1 MQRLGLHATRG
12 CSAYRRRI
20 VSLHAFIGK
29 AVRHRAFATSHPQ
42 CSSPDPDEGLNIRWF
57 KQDSPGSSQRRQ
69 INPEEEDFFDSEE
82 SQLLRERIQELE
94 GELRELRGE
103 RKGPSGEETSLI
115 EPLLD
120 QLSDEDRQKVR
131 IALRETKLN
140 DEDLRDIEK
149 ESTALIERVFPDER
163 GASDNTRFMIPE
175 GEGLP
180 AELTV
185 SPDQKAH
192 IKRLN
197 SCLENVVANPS
208 DKKSRKNLWVSY
220 ERLKRLVPSCLQAI
234 PDKAW
239 HILWDSQTRSSAELR
254 ERSSHLS
261 VLSQDMLRSGKA
273 LSQNQQRTVIEL
285 FILEGR
291 LDEALSLWGNVQSQ
305 LNQHTE
311 DGKAHTLLGIRLLA
325 ARGNP
330 QRAQEIAMDLL
341 REGNPEDSPIL
352 VPIIEAWV
360 SLGTDQDIKSAWA
373 LYLEFRKH
381 LGAEIKIQ
389 DYDAVVMCFIN
400 ARRTDIALAVF
411 KDMMLSGQQTSHESR
426 ELYKTSLSLVGSMQ
440 SKSMNTRDITNV
452 SLTALMTLPKQFQNK
467 FFYGSWIKKLIGMR
481 EIDAAASVTELMYER
496 GVKPD
501 PKHLNGIIGAW
512 LRDGSVSNKAKA
524 EQLGWAMI
532 QERLDFVKQRS
543 TTSVSASL
551 RTKKHELRDIPKYL
565 QRKVPAASI
574 ETFSLLL
581 LHYERR
587 GNSSMVA
594 LLKEQLRL
602 AEIPPNSYFMNHL
615 LYGEL
620 RKGNLR
626 AAWDIYYSMNAST
639 SPDLETFACLWDCE
653 KKHLGRP
660 PTNNSDTFP
669 GPRHLFAEMVAWY
682 FSQTRFNR
690 KAFGQEFSGHL
701 YNQIMRCMCL
711 AMDIEGALV
720 ALHALKALFTFCPDD
735 DTLRMVPMQ
744 VSRMMSKPSKTVSR
758 RQRLGRSNP
767 VSQRRLT
774 NLSHMLDLI
783 IDQRVKKLEGKGVK
797 LEECDKGRLQDE
809 QLYILSELL
818 RGLLR
823 QTVPDEAILKANLK
837 TATMDMGVSRI
848 LRLDFLLADE

>member
-1 MQRLGLHATRG
+1 MQRLGLYVTRG
-12 CSAYRRRI
+12 CSVYKRRI
-20 VSLHAFIGK
+20 VSLHAFTGK
-29 AVRHRAFATSHPQ
+29 AVRCRAFATSNPQ
-42 CSSPDPDEGLNIRWF
+42 CSSPDPDNGLNIRWF
-57 KQDSPGSSQRRQ
+57 KQDSPESSQRRQ
-69 INPEEEDFFDSEE
+69 IDPEEEDFFESEE

-94 GELRELRGE
+94 SELRELRGE
-103 RKGPSGEETSLI
+103 RKGASGEEVSLI

-120 QLSDEDRQKVR
+120 LLSEEDRQKVK
-131 IALRETKLN
+131 IALRETKL
-140 DEDLRDIEK
+140 DDGDLRDIEK
-149 ESTALIERVFPDER
+149 ESTALIERVFPDEK
-163 GASDNTRFMIPE
+163 GASDTTSFMIPE

-185 SPDQKAH
+185 SPDQKVH

-197 SCLENVVANPS
+197 LCLENVVAKPS
-208 DKKSRKNLWVSY
+208 DKNSRKNLWVSY
-220 ERLKRLVPSCLQAI
+220 ERLKRLVPSCIQAI

-239 HILWDSQTRSSAELR
+239 HILWDSQTSSSTELR

-273 LSQNQQRTVIEL
+273 LGQKHQRTMIEM
-285 FILEGR
+285 FILERR
-291 LDEALSLWGNVQSQ
+291 LDEALSLWENVQSRPK
-305 LNQHTE
+305 QHNE
-311 DGKAHTLLGIRLLA
+311 DEKAHTLLGVSLFS

-341 REGNPEDSPIL
+341 REGDPEESPIL
-352 VPIIEAWV
+352 IPIIEAWV

-373 LYLEFRKH
+373 LYLEYRKCF
-381 LGAEIKIQ
+381 GAKIKIQ

-400 ARRTDIALAVF
+400 AGRTDIALAVF
-411 KDMMLSGQQTSHESR
+411 KDMMLSGPQTSHESR

-440 SKSMNTRDITNV
+440 SNSMNTEDITNV

-481 EIDAAASVTELMYER
+481 EIDAAISVTELMYER
-496 GVKPD
+496 GVKAD

-512 LRDGSVSNKAKA
+512 LRDGSGSNKAKA

-543 TTSVSASL
+543 TTSVTASL
-551 RTKKHELRDIPKYL
+551 RSKKREQRDIPKYL

-620 RKGNLR
+620 RKGDLR
-626 AAWDIYYSMNAST
+626 AAWDIYYGMKAST
-639 SPDLETFACLWDCE
+639 SPDLETFTCLWDCE
-653 KKHLGRP
+653 KAHLGRP
-660 PTNNSDTFP
+660 PTNNPDAFP

-690 KAFGQEFSGHL
+690 KVIGQEFSGHL

-720 ALHALKALFTFCPDD
+720 ALHALKALFAFCPDD

-744 VSRMMSKPSKTVSR
+744 VSRMMSDPSKTSSQ

-767 VSQRRLT
+767 VSQRRLA
-774 NLSHMLDLI
+774 NMSHLLDLI
-783 IDQRVKKLEGKGVK
+783 VDQRAKKLESEGVK
-797 LEECDKGRLQDE
+797 LEESDKGRLQDE

-818 RGLLR
+818 RVLLR
-823 QTVPDEAILKANLK
+823 QTVPDETKLRESLNM
-837 TATMDMGVSRI
+837 ATIDMGVSRI
-848 LRLDFLLADE
+848 LKPDILLA

>member
-1 MQRLGLHATRG
+1 
-12 CSAYRRRI
+12 
-20 VSLHAFIGK
+20 
-29 AVRHRAFATSHPQ
+29 
-42 CSSPDPDEGLNIRWF
+42 
-57 KQDSPGSSQRRQ
+57 
-69 INPEEEDFFDSEE
+69 
-82 SQLLRERIQELE
+82 
-94 GELRELRGE
+94 
-103 RKGPSGEETSLI
+103 
-115 EPLLD
+115 
-120 QLSDEDRQKVR
+120 
-131 IALRETKLN
+131 
-140 DEDLRDIEK
+140 
-149 ESTALIERVFPDER
+149 
-163 GASDNTRFMIPE
+163 
-175 GEGLP
+175 
-180 AELTV
+180 
-185 SPDQKAH
+185 
-192 IKRLN
+192 
-197 SCLENVVANPS
+197 
-208 DKKSRKNLWVSY
+208 
-220 ERLKRLVPSCLQAI
+220 
-234 PDKAW
+234 
-239 HILWDSQTRSSAELR
+239 
-254 ERSSHLS
+254 
-261 VLSQDMLRSGKA
+261 MLRSGKT
-273 LSQNQQRTVIEL
+273 LGQNQQRTLIEL

-291 LDEALSLWGNVQSQ
+291 LDEALSLWENVQSQ
-305 LNQHTE
+305 LEQNGE
-311 DGKAHTLLGIRLLA
+311 DGKAHALLGVRLLA

-330 QRAQEIAMDLL
+330 QRAQEIAIDLL
-341 REGNPEDSPIL
+341 REGDPEDSPIFI
-352 VPIIEAWV
+352 PIIEAWV

-381 LGAEIKIQ
+381 LGDQIKIQ
-389 DYDAVVMCFIN
+389 HYDAVVMCFIN
-400 ARRTDIALAVF
+400 ACRTDIALAVF

-426 ELYKTSLSLVGSMQ
+426 ELYKTSLNLVGSMQ
-440 SKSMNTRDITNV
+440 SKSMNTKDITNV

-467 FFYGSWIKKLIGMR
+467 FFYGSWIKKLIGMG

-551 RTKKHELRDIPKYL
+551 RTKRREQREQRDIPKYL

-620 RKGNLR
+620 RKGNLT
-626 AAWDIYYSMNAST
+626 AAWDIYYGMDAST
-639 SPDLETFACLWDCE
+639 SPDLETFTCLWDCE
-653 KKHLGRP
+653 KVHLGRP
-660 PTNNSDTFP
+660 STNDSDAFP
-669 GPRHLFAEMVAWY
+669 GPRQLFAEMVAWY

-690 KAFGQEFSGHL
+690 KAIGREFSGHL
-701 YNQIMRCMCL
+701 YNQILRCMCL

-735 DTLRMVPMQ
+735 DTLRMLPMQ
-744 VSRMMSKPSKTVSR
+744 VSRMMSDPSKTVSQR
-758 RQRLGRSNP
+758 HRLGRSNP
-767 VSQRRLT
+767 VGQRRLA
-774 NLSHMLDLI
+774 NMSHILDLI
-783 IDQRVKKLEGKGVK
+783 IDQRAKKLESEGVK

-818 RGLLR
+818 RVLLR
-823 QTVPDEAILKANLK
+823 RTVPDDAILKANLEA
-837 TATMDMGVSRI
+837 ATMDMGVSRI